1 MIYLTVG
8 VPASGKSTWAKQTG
22 YARVSRDDIRMM
34 LAQKQILDGKGE
46 AFVSKL
52 VETCIAN
59 KGKQDMVVDQTNCN
73 LYNFKKLLDFCRS
86 YDDVTIVTFEV
97 DIEEAVKRDAA
108 RALSVGRAV
117 IMRMG
122 DGLVAVTEYL
132 KANGKE
138 YKKGGGIAA
147 AKAVKDSRDSAV
159 VFDID
164 GTLATKGNRGY
175 YDWHK
180 VGVDTPNKAV
190 VAALN
195 AFKASGHKIVVV
207 TGRDGICFHET
218 SQWLKDNDIHFDE
231 LFIRP
236 VNDMRKDYVI
246 KREIYEQFIEPDYNV
261 VGVFDDRKQVK
272 RMWVEIGLYVFDCNQ
287 TDEEF

>member
-1 MIYLTVG
+1 
-8 VPASGKSTWAKQTG
+8 
-22 YARVSRDDIRMM
+22 
-34 LAQKQILDGKGE
+34 
-46 AFVSKL
+46 
-52 VETCIAN
+52 
-59 KGKQDMVVDQTNCN
+59 
-73 LYNFKKLLDFCRS
+73 
-86 YDDVTIVTFEV
+86 
-97 DIEEAVKRDAA
+97 
-108 RALSVGRAV
+108 
-117 IMRMG
+117 
-122 DGLVAVTEYL
+122 
-132 KANGKE
+132 
-138 YKKGGGIAA
+138 
-147 AKAVKDSRDSAV
+147 VKDSRPNAV

-236 VNDMRKDYVI
+236 VNDMRKDYII
-246 KREIYEQFIEPDYNV
+246 KREIYETMIEPDYNV